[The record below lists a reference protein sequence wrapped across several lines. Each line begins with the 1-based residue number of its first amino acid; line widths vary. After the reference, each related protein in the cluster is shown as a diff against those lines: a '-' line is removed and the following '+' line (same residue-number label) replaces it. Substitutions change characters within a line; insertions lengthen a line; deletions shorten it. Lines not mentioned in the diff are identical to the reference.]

1 MAGGV
6 NAAIVPCL
14 KCAGAADRTS
24 EGQEND
30 YYQCGE
36 CGFEFGID
44 WSYDGS
50 PQTPCYPISEQ
61 ETKER
66 REMAAR
72 VFGDVLARNTPPR
85 EQLIEKYRDV
95 IARALANH
103 EAASELLKPGVIAR
117 FSDEELQK
125 AIKRF
130 IHLAETEDELK
141 KTQDEALER
150 ISAKVMEEVLKT
162 LDGFKAEGLN
172 CGNGKSG

>member
-14 KCAGAADRTS
+14 KCAGAAHRTS

-61 ETKER
+61 DTIER

-72 VFGDVLARNTPPR
+72 VFGDVLAKNTSPH

-95 IARALANH
+95 ITRALPNH
-103 EAASELLKPGVIAR
+103 EAASELLKPEVIAR

-130 IHLAETEDELK
+130 TRLADAEAELK
-141 KTQDEALER
+141 KMQDEALER
-150 ISAKVMEEVLKT
+150 ISAKVMEEVQKT
-162 LDGFKAEGLN
+162 LDGFKDEL
-172 CGNGKSG
+172 